1 LATFCKN
8 GGNMFG
14 LFGKKDGNGL
24 TGPKGI
30 PDPVGQQLVVN
41 HKEDPDWVWT
51 LKSVMKPDEGG
62 DKDTFRIRVFAEH
75 MAVATKVTIKDFTT
89 LDAYPNLILYEGVFN
104 KNQAA
109 KLERRY
115 LKT

>member
-1 LATFCKN
+1 
-8 GGNMFG
+8 MFG
-14 LFGKKDGNGL
+14 LFDKKNENGL
-24 TGPKGI
+24 SGPKAI

-51 LKSVMKPDEGG
+51 LKSVMKPDERG

-75 MAVATKVTIKDFTT
+75 MAVATKVTIKDFTS
-89 LDAYPNLILYEGVFN
+89 LDAYPNMILYEGVFN
-104 KNQAA
+104 KKTKAA